1 MAAKLNVTITAAAGG
16 FEHVL
21 ELHETANGEQASEV
35 RYCLDGEET
44 GQANWARLG
53 PGLYS
58 ILVGG
63 RSYEARV
70 SRTANAQG
78 AQHYDVRVG
87 VEHFHVTIRDP
98 RARRM
103 GSNTGSSAG
112 PMQITA
118 PMPGKVIKLLV
129 REGEEVTA
137 GQGLLVMEAMKMQ
150 NELRAPRAGCIER
163 IHTTEGV
170 GVETGSLLLQLN

>member
-1 MAAKLNVTITAAAGG
+1 VAAKLNVNIAAAAGA

-21 ELHETANGEQASEV
+21 ELRQTSSGKQASETS
-35 RYCLDGEET
+35 YSLDGEET

-58 ILVGG
+58 ILIGG
-63 RSYEARV
+63 QSYEARV
-70 SRTANAQG
+70 STANAAG

-87 VEHFHVTIRDP
+87 VEHFRVTIRDP
-98 RARRM
+98 RARRP
-103 GSNTGSSAG
+103 GANFCNSAG
-112 PMQITA
+112 PLQITA
-118 PMPGKVIKLLV
+118 PMPGKVVRVLV
-129 REGEEVTA
+129 HEGEEVTA

-150 NELRAPRAGCIER
+150 NELRAPRAGTIER

-170 GVETGSLLLQLN
+170 GVETGSPLLQLV

>member
-1 MAAKLNVTITAAAGG
+1 VAAKLNVTITATAGG

-21 ELHETANGEQASEV
+21 ELRETANGEQANEM
-35 RYCLDGEET
+35 RYWLDGEET

-58 ILVGG
+58 ILIGG

-70 SRTANAQG
+70 SRTTNSAR

-87 VEHFHVTIRDP
+87 VEHYQVTIRDP
-98 RARRM
+98 RARRS
-103 GSNTGSSAG
+103 GSDSDRSAG
-112 PMQITA
+112 PLQITA
-118 PMPGKVIKLLV
+118 PMPGKIVKVMV

-170 GVETGSLLLQLN
+170 GVETGSPLLQLM

>member
-1 MAAKLNVTITAAAGG
+1 VAAKLNVTIAATAGG

-21 ELHETANGEQASEV
+21 ELRETANGEHASEM

-70 SRTANAQG
+70 SRTAKAPG

-87 VEHFHVTIRDP
+87 ADHYRVTIRDP
-98 RARRM
+98 RARRL
-103 GSNTGSSAG
+103 GSTADGSAG
-112 PMQITA
+112 PLQITA
-118 PMPGKVIKLLV
+118 PMPGKVVKVLV
-129 REGEEVTA
+129 REGEEVAA

-170 GVETGSLLLQLN
+170 GVETGSPLLQLN

>member
-1 MAAKLNVTITAAAGG
+1 VAVKISVTVAATATG

-21 ELHETANGEQASEV
+21 ELQEKANGEDASEV
-35 RYCLDGEET
+35 RFCLDGEVS

-58 ILVGG
+58 ILIGG

-70 SRTANAQG
+70 SRTVNAPG
-78 AQHYDVRVG
+78 GQHYDVRVG
-87 VEHFHVTIRDP
+87 AERYRVTIRDP
-98 RARRM
+98 RARRV
-103 GSNTGSSAG
+103 GSKTDGSAG
-112 PMQITA
+112 PLQITA
-118 PMPGKVIKLLV
+118 PMPGKVVKVLV

-137 GQGLLVMEAMKMQ
+137 GQGLLVIEAMKMQ

-170 GVETGSLLLQLN
+170 GVETGSPLLRLV